1 MINVAVVVYLVVAK
15 RLFGLRGGQKA
26 LEEAGTD
33 WPFVLDHPDAAH
45 LA

>member
-1 MINVAVVVYLVVAK
+1 MINVAVVAYLIIAK
-15 RLFGLRGGQKA
+15 RLFGLRGGQAA

-33 WPFVLDHPDAAH
+33 WATVLDHPDVSH

>member
-1 MINVAVVVYLVVAK
+1 VVAYLVIAK
-15 RLFGLRGGQKA
+15 RLFGLRGGRLA

-33 WPFVLDHPDAAH
+33 WEHVIEHPAEAH